1 MLNKIITNTLGT
13 IFVSAWF
20 FGFAIVIIEFLTV
33 GGAS

>member
-13 IFVSAWF
+13 LFVGAWF
-20 FGFAIVIIEFLTV
+20 FAFGLVIIEFLTV

>member
-20 FGFAIVIIEFLTV
+20 FGFGLVIIEFLTV